1 MKENFQL
8 VPLCKL
14 STDFVVLTSRKGS
27 KTQKTDTSHS
37 CELLICAAA

>member
-8 VPLCKL
+8 VHSYKL

-27 KTQKTDTSHS
+27 KTQKTDDAILPRIHVNY
-37 CELLICAAA
+37 